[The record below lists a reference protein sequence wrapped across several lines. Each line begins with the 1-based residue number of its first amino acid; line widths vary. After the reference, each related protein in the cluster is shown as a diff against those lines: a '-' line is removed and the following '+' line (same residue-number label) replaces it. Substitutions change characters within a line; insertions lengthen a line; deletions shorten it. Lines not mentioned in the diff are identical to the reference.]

1 MLKNK
6 KLGCLSLLLLS
17 PMAMAMQPLD
27 DQSLSATTGQDGISV
42 GVNLAKVNFNQA
54 AIIDTDGFTTTAL
67 GSTVALTS
75 KAALVMAASQG
86 AASPTIGVD
95 FVQTFNADGSIVH
108 NPAQLLNMSID
119 SDAGEAANGGAFTN
133 IALSFGNGVN
143 GMRIRPFSV
152 YLTPDQYD
160 PGDSTKHAIS
170 TLVGSTY
177 TQHSIF
183 STGTTLKSSNIKE
196 LLRVSNNIDVK
207 FVANN
212 KPRMNIQLG
221 SSPQGHLVMFGG
233 AVDSVCASTTSQPS
247 GCSFNLVSGTTG
259 AKFDLQM
266 SGKDAN
272 GFSLNGF
279 YAGIEAGAG
288 SIPGAVVFGNTGT
301 SDKLNLNL
309 NNVWLGDTI
318 PAGSLNSSIFN
329 GVQNGSIGNIG
340 AAGVSA
346 TNLKMRV
353 SGM

>member
-1 MLKNK
+1 MEKNK
-6 KLGCLSLLLLS
+6 KIGCLALLLFS
-17 PMAMAMQPLD
+17 PFASAMQPLD
-27 DQSLSATTGQDGISV
+27 DQSLSGATAQDGLNI
-42 GVNLAKVNFNQA
+42 GVHVSKIDFNQI
-54 AIIDTDGFTTTAL
+54 AIIDTDGFTNSSA
-67 GSTVALTS
+67 SLTS
-75 KAALVMAASQG
+75 KAALVMAASPGG
-86 AASPTIGVD
+86 ASAIGVD
-95 FVQTFNADGSIVH
+95 VVKTFNADGSIDYGTSALF
-108 NPAQLLNMSID
+108 NAAID
-119 SDAGEAANGGAFTN
+119 TDAGTGTNSAFANV
-133 IALSFGNGVN
+133 ALTLGSDVN
-143 GMRIRPFSV
+143 GLRIRPFSV

-170 TLVGSTY
+170 TLVGSDY

-183 STGTTLKSSNIKE
+183 STGTTLKSPNIKE

-207 FVANN
+207 FVTTN

-221 SSPQGHLVMFGG
+221 ASPQGHLVMLDG
-233 AVDSVCASTTSQPS
+233 AIDSVCAPTTTQPN

-288 SIPGAVVFGNTGT
+288 SIPGAVVFGNTGV

-309 NNVWLGDTI
+309 NNIKMGDEI
-318 PAGSLNSSIFN
+318 PVGNLNSNIFN
-329 GVQNGSIGNIG
+329 GLQNGSLGNIG
-340 AAGVSA
+340 AVGVSA

>member
-1 MLKNK
+1 
-6 KLGCLSLLLLS
+6 
-17 PMAMAMQPLD
+17 MQPLD
-27 DQSLSATTGQDGISV
+27 DQSLSGATAQDGLNI
-42 GVNLAKVNFNQA
+42 GVHVSKIDFNQI
-54 AIIDTDGFTTTAL
+54 AIIDTDGFTNSSA
-67 GSTVALTS
+67 SLTS
-75 KAALVMAASQG
+75 KAALVMAASPGG
-86 AASPTIGVD
+86 ASAIGVD
-95 FVQTFNADGSIVH
+95 VVKTFNADGSIDYGTSALF
-108 NPAQLLNMSID
+108 NAAID
-119 SDAGEAANGGAFTN
+119 TDAGTGTNGAFAN
-133 IALSFGNGVN
+133 VALTLGSDVN
-143 GMRIRPFSV
+143 GLRIRPFSV

-170 TLVGSTY
+170 TLVGSDY

-183 STGTTLKSSNIKE
+183 STGTTLKSANIKE

-207 FVANN
+207 FITNN

-221 SSPQGHLVMFGG
+221 ASPQGHLVMFSG

-288 SIPGAVVFGNTGT
+288 SIPGAVVFGNTGV

-309 NNVWLGDTI
+309 NNVWLGD
-318 PAGSLNSSIFN
+318 AGAANANVFNGLNNGSL
-329 GVQNGSIGNIG
+329 GNIG
-340 AAGVSA
+340 AVGISA

>member
-1 MLKNK
+1 MGKNK
-6 KLGCLSLLLLS
+6 KLGCLSLLLFT

-27 DQSLSATTGQDGISV
+27 DQSLSGATAQDGLNI
-42 GVNLAKVNFNQA
+42 GVHVSKIDFNQI
-54 AIIDTDGFTTTAL
+54 AIIDTDGFTNSSA
-67 GSTVALTS
+67 SLTS
-75 KAALVMAASQG
+75 KAALVMAASPGG
-86 AASPTIGVD
+86 ASAIGVD
-95 FVQTFNADGSIVH
+95 VVKTFNADGSIDYGTSALF
-108 NPAQLLNMSID
+108 NAAID
-119 SDAGEAANGGAFTN
+119 TDAGTGTNSAFANV
-133 IALSFGNGVN
+133 ALTLGSDVN
-143 GMRIRPFSV
+143 GLRIRPFSV

-170 TLVGSTY
+170 TLVGSDY

-183 STGTTLKSSNIKE
+183 STGTTLKSPNIKE

-207 FVANN
+207 FVTTN

-221 SSPQGHLVMFGG
+221 ASPQGHLVMLDG
-233 AVDSVCASTTSQPS
+233 AIDSVCAPTTTQPN

-288 SIPGAVVFGNTGT
+288 SIPGAVVFGNTGV

-309 NNVWLGDTI
+309 NNVWLGDTG
-318 PAGSLNSSIFN
+318 ASNANSFN
-329 GVQNGSIGNIG
+329 GLQNGSLGNIG
-340 AAGVSA
+340 AVGISA

>member
-1 MLKNK
+1 MGKNK
-6 KLGCLSLLLLS
+6 KIGCLALLLFS
-17 PMAMAMQPLD
+17 PFASAMQPLD
-27 DQSLSATTGQDGISV
+27 DQSLSGATAQDGLNI
-42 GVNLAKVNFNQA
+42 GVHVSKIDFNQI
-54 AIIDTDGFTTTAL
+54 AIIDTDGFTNSSA
-67 GSTVALTS
+67 SLTS
-75 KAALVMAASQG
+75 KAALVMAASPGG
-86 AASPTIGVD
+86 ASAIGVD
-95 FVQTFNADGSIVH
+95 VVKTFNADGSIDYGTSALF
-108 NPAQLLNMSID
+108 NAAID
-119 SDAGEAANGGAFTN
+119 TDAGTGTNGAFAN
-133 IALSFGNGVN
+133 VALTLGSDVN
-143 GMRIRPFSV
+143 GLRIRPFSV

-170 TLVGSTY
+170 TLVGSDY

-183 STGTTLKSSNIKE
+183 STGTTLKSPNIKE

-207 FVANN
+207 FVTTN

-221 SSPQGHLVMFGG
+221 ASPQGHLVMLDG
-233 AVDSVCASTTSQPS
+233 AIDSVCAPTTTQPN

-288 SIPGAVVFGNTGT
+288 SIPGAVVFGNTGV

-309 NNVWLGDTI
+309 NNIKMGDEI
-318 PAGSLNSSIFN
+318 PVGNLNSNIFN
-329 GVQNGSIGNIG
+329 GLQNGSLGNIG
-340 AAGVSA
+340 AVGVSA

>member
-1 MLKNK
+1 MEKNK
-6 KLGCLSLLLLS
+6 KIGCLALLLFS
-17 PMAMAMQPLD
+17 PFASAMQPLD
-27 DQSLSATTGQDGISV
+27 DQSLSAMTGQDGLTVSVNIS
-42 GVNLAKVNFNQA
+42 KFDFKQA
-54 AIIDTDGFTTTAL
+54 AIIDNDGFSNPDATL
-67 GSTVALTS
+67 PG
-75 KAALVMAASQG
+75 KAALVMAT
-86 AASPTIGVD
+86 SPGGPANIGID
-95 FVQTFNADGSIVH
+95 FVQTFNANGSIQNSSSELFKAV
-108 NPAQLLNMSID
+108 ID
-119 SDAGEAANGGAFTN
+119 SDAGTGTNGAFAN
-133 IALSFGNGVN
+133 VALTLGSDVN
-143 GMRIRPFSV
+143 GLRIRPFSV

-207 FVANN
+207 FVTTN

-221 SSPQGHLVMFGG
+221 ASPQGHLVMFSG
-233 AVDSVCASTTSQPS
+233 AVDSVCASTNSQPS
-247 GCSFNLVSGTTG
+247 GCSFNLVSGSTG

-266 SGKDAN
+266 SGEDAN

-288 SIPGAVVFGNTGT
+288 SIPGAVIFGNTGV

-309 NNVWLGDTI
+309 NNVWLGD
-318 PAGSLNSSIFN
+318 ADAANANVFNGLNNGSL
-329 GVQNGSIGNIG
+329 GNIG
-340 AAGVSA
+340 AVGISA

>member
-6 KLGCLSLLLLS
+6 KLGCLSLLLFT

-27 DQSLSATTGQDGISV
+27 DQSLSAMTGQDGLTVSVNIS
-42 GVNLAKVNFNQA
+42 KIDFKQA
-54 AIIDTDGFTTTAL
+54 AIIDNDGFSNPDATL
-67 GSTVALTS
+67 PG
-75 KAALVMAASQG
+75 KAALVMAT
-86 AASPTIGVD
+86 SPGGPANIGVD
-95 FVQTFNADGSIVH
+95 FVQTFNANGSIQNSSSELFKAV
-108 NPAQLLNMSID
+108 ID
-119 SDAGEAANGGAFTN
+119 SDAGTGTNGAFAN
-133 IALSFGNGVN
+133 VALTLGSDVN
-143 GMRIRPFSV
+143 GLRIRPFSV

-207 FVANN
+207 FVTTN

-221 SSPQGHLVMFGG
+221 ASPQGHLVMLDG
-233 AVDSVCASTTSQPS
+233 AIDSVCAPTTTQPN

-301 SDKLNLNL
+301 SDKLNLSLNNIKMGDEIPVGNL
-309 NNVWLGDTI
+309 NSN
-318 PAGSLNSSIFN
+318 IFN
-329 GVQNGSIGNIG
+329 GLQNGSLGNIG
-340 AAGVSA
+340 AVGVSA

>member
-1 MLKNK
+1 MGKNK
-6 KLGCLSLLLLS
+6 KIGCLALLLFS
-17 PMAMAMQPLD
+17 PFASAMQPLD
-27 DQSLSATTGQDGISV
+27 DQSLSGATAQDGLNI
-42 GVNLAKVNFNQA
+42 GVHVSKIDFNQI
-54 AIIDTDGFTTTAL
+54 AIIDTDGFTNSSA
-67 GSTVALTS
+67 SLTS
-75 KAALVMAASQG
+75 KAALVMAASPGG
-86 AASPTIGVD
+86 ASAIGVD
-95 FVQTFNADGSIVH
+95 VVKTFNADGSIDYGTSALF
-108 NPAQLLNMSID
+108 NAAID
-119 SDAGEAANGGAFTN
+119 TDAGTNGAFAN
-133 IALSFGNGVN
+133 VALTLGSDVN
-143 GMRIRPFSV
+143 GLRIRPFSV

-160 PGDSTKHAIS
+160 PRDSTKHAIS
-170 TLVGSTY
+170 TLVGSDY

-183 STGTTLKSSNIKE
+183 STGTTLKSANIKE

-207 FVANN
+207 FITTN

-221 SSPQGHLVMFGG
+221 ASPQGHLVMLDG
-233 AVDSVCASTTSQPS
+233 AIDSVCAPTTTQPN

-288 SIPGAVVFGNTGT
+288 SIPGAVVFGNTGV

-309 NNVWLGDTI
+309 NNIKMGDEI
-318 PAGSLNSSIFN
+318 PVGNLNSNIFN
-329 GVQNGSIGNIG
+329 GLQNGSLGNIG
-340 AAGVSA
+340 AVGVSA

>member
-1 MLKNK
+1 MGKNK
-6 KLGCLSLLLLS
+6 KLGCLSLLLFT

-27 DQSLSATTGQDGISV
+27 DQSLSGATAQDGLNI
-42 GVNLAKVNFNQA
+42 GVHVSKIDFNQI
-54 AIIDTDGFTTTAL
+54 AIIDTDGFTN
-67 GSTVALTS
+67 SSSSLTS
-75 KAALVMAASQG
+75 KAALVMAASPGG
-86 AASPTIGVD
+86 ASAIGVD
-95 FVQTFNADGSIVH
+95 VVKTFNADGSIDYGTSALF
-108 NPAQLLNMSID
+108 NAAID
-119 SDAGEAANGGAFTN
+119 TDAGTNSAFANV
-133 IALSFGNGVN
+133 ALTLGSDVN
-143 GMRIRPFSV
+143 GLRIRPFSV

-221 SSPQGHLVMFGG
+221 ASPQGHLVMLDG
-233 AVDSVCASTTSQPS
+233 AIDSVCAPTTTQPN
-247 GCSFNLVSGTTG
+247 GCSFNLVSETTG
-259 AKFDLQM
+259 LKFDLQM

-301 SDKLNLNL
+301 SDKLNLSLNNIKMGDEIPVENL
-309 NNVWLGDTI
+309 NSN
-318 PAGSLNSSIFN
+318 IFN
-329 GVQNGSIGNIG
+329 GLQNGSLGNIG
-340 AAGVSA
+340 AVGVSA

>member
-1 MLKNK
+1 MEKNK
-6 KLGCLSLLLLS
+6 KIGCLALLLFS
-17 PMAMAMQPLD
+17 PFASAMQPLD
-27 DQSLSATTGQDGISV
+27 DQSLSGATAQDGLNI
-42 GVNLAKVNFNQA
+42 GVHVSKIDFNQI
-54 AIIDTDGFTTTAL
+54 AIIDTDGFTNSSA
-67 GSTVALTS
+67 SLTS
-75 KAALVMAASQG
+75 KAALVMAASPGG
-86 AASPTIGVD
+86 ASAIGVD
-95 FVQTFNADGSIVH
+95 VVKTFNADGSIDYGTSALF
-108 NPAQLLNMSID
+108 NAAID
-119 SDAGEAANGGAFTN
+119 TDAGTGTNGAFAN
-133 IALSFGNGVN
+133 VALTLGSDVN
-143 GMRIRPFSV
+143 GLRIRPFSV

-170 TLVGSTY
+170 TLVGSDY

-183 STGTTLKSSNIKE
+183 STGTTLKSPNIKE

-207 FVANN
+207 FVTTN

-221 SSPQGHLVMFGG
+221 ASPQGHLVMLDG
-233 AVDSVCASTTSQPS
+233 AIDSVCAPTTTQPN

-288 SIPGAVVFGNTGT
+288 SIPGAVVFGNTGV

-309 NNVWLGDTI
+309 NNIKMGDEI
-318 PAGSLNSSIFN
+318 PVGNLNSNIFN
-329 GVQNGSIGNIG
+329 GLQNGSLGNIG
-340 AAGVSA
+340 AVGVSA

>member
-27 DQSLSATTGQDGISV
+27 DQSLSAMTGQDGLTVSVNIS
-42 GVNLAKVNFNQA
+42 KIDFKQA
-54 AIIDTDGFTTTAL
+54 AIIDNDGFSNPDATL
-67 GSTVALTS
+67 PG
-75 KAALVMAASQG
+75 KAALVMAT
-86 AASPTIGVD
+86 SPGGPANIGID
-95 FVQTFNADGSIVH
+95 FVQTFNANGSIQNSSSELFKAV
-108 NPAQLLNMSID
+108 ID
-119 SDAGEAANGGAFTN
+119 SDAGTGTNGAFAN
-133 IALSFGNGVN
+133 VALTLGSDVN
-143 GMRIRPFSV
+143 GLRIRPFSV

-170 TLVGSTY
+170 TLVGSDY

-183 STGTTLKSSNIKE
+183 STGTTLKSANIKE

-207 FVANN
+207 FITTN

-221 SSPQGHLVMFGG
+221 ASPQGHLVMLDG
-233 AVDSVCASTTSQPS
+233 AIDSVCAPTTTQPN
-247 GCSFNLVSGTTG
+247 GCSFNLVSETTG
-259 AKFDLQM
+259 LKFDLQM

-301 SDKLNLNL
+301 SDKLNLSLNNIKMGDEIPVGNL
-309 NNVWLGDTI
+309 NSN
-318 PAGSLNSSIFN
+318 IFN
-329 GVQNGSIGNIG
+329 GLQNSSIGNIG
-340 AAGVSA
+340 F
-346 TNLKMRV
+346 TNASVTDLKMRV

>member
-1 MLKNK
+1 MGKNK
-6 KLGCLSLLLLS
+6 KIGCLALLLFS
-17 PMAMAMQPLD
+17 PFASAMQPLD
-27 DQSLSATTGQDGISV
+27 DQSLSGATAQDGLNI
-42 GVNLAKVNFNQA
+42 GVHVSKIDFNQI
-54 AIIDTDGFTTTAL
+54 AIIDTDGFTNSSA
-67 GSTVALTS
+67 SLTS
-75 KAALVMAASQG
+75 KAALVMAASPGG
-86 AASPTIGVD
+86 ASAIGVD
-95 FVQTFNADGSIVH
+95 VVKTFNADGSIDYGTSALF
-108 NPAQLLNMSID
+108 NAAID
-119 SDAGEAANGGAFTN
+119 TDAGTGTNGAFAN
-133 IALSFGNGVN
+133 VALTLGSDVN
-143 GMRIRPFSV
+143 GLRIRPFSV

-160 PGDSTKHAIS
+160 PRDSTKHAIS
-170 TLVGSTY
+170 TLVGSDY

>member
-1 MLKNK
+1 MGKNK
-6 KLGCLSLLLLS
+6 KLGCLSLLLFT
-17 PMAMAMQPLD
+17 PVAMAMQPLD

-42 GVNLAKVNFNQA
+42 GVNLSKVNFNQA

-119 SDAGEAANGGAFTN
+119 SDAGAAANGGAFAN
-133 IALSFGNGVN
+133 IALSLGNGVN

-152 YLTPDQYD
+152 YLAPDA
-160 PGDSTKHAIS
+160 PGVIS
-170 TLVGSTY
+170 SLAGSTY
-177 TQHSIF
+177 TRGSIF

>member
-1 MLKNK
+1 MEKNK
-6 KLGCLSLLLLS
+6 KIGCLALLLFS
-17 PMAMAMQPLD
+17 PFASAMQPLD
-27 DQSLSATTGQDGISV
+27 DQSLSGATAQDGLNI
-42 GVNLAKVNFNQA
+42 GVHVSKIDFNQI
-54 AIIDTDGFTTTAL
+54 AIIDTDGFTNSSA
-67 GSTVALTS
+67 SLTS
-75 KAALVMAASQG
+75 KAALVMAASPGG
-86 AASPTIGVD
+86 ASAIGVD
-95 FVQTFNADGSIVH
+95 VVKTFNADGSIDYGTSALF
-108 NPAQLLNMSID
+108 NAAID
-119 SDAGEAANGGAFTN
+119 TDAGTGTNGAFAN
-133 IALSFGNGVN
+133 VALTLGSDVN
-143 GMRIRPFSV
+143 GLRIRPFSV

-170 TLVGSTY
+170 TLVGSDY

-183 STGTTLKSSNIKE
+183 STGTTLKSPNIKE

-207 FVANN
+207 FVTTN

-221 SSPQGHLVMFGG
+221 ASPQGHLVMLDG
-233 AVDSVCASTTSQPS
+233 AIDSVCAPTTTQPN

-301 SDKLNLNL
+301 SDKLNLSLNNIKMGDEIPVGNL
-309 NNVWLGDTI
+309 NSN
-318 PAGSLNSSIFN
+318 IFN
-329 GVQNGSIGNIG
+329 GLQNGSLGNIG
-340 AAGVSA
+340 AVGVSA

>member
-1 MLKNK
+1 MGKNK
-6 KLGCLSLLLLS
+6 KLGCLSLLLFT
-17 PMAMAMQPLD
+17 PVAMAMQPLD

-42 GVNLAKVNFNQA
+42 GVNLSKVNFNQA

-119 SDAGEAANGGAFTN
+119 SDAGAAANGGAFAN
-133 IALSFGNGVN
+133 IALSLGNGVN

-152 YLTPDQYD
+152 YLAPDA
-160 PGDSTKHAIS
+160 PGVIS
-170 TLVGSTY
+170 SLAGSTY
-177 TQHSIF
+177 TRGSIF

-272 GFSLNGF
+272 GFYLNGF

>member
-1 MLKNK
+1 MGKNK
-6 KLGCLSLLLLS
+6 KIGCLALLLFS
-17 PMAMAMQPLD
+17 PFASAMQPLD
-27 DQSLSATTGQDGISV
+27 DQSLSGATAQDGLNI
-42 GVNLAKVNFNQA
+42 GVHVSKIDFNQI
-54 AIIDTDGFTTTAL
+54 AIIDTDGFTNSSA
-67 GSTVALTS
+67 SLTS
-75 KAALVMAASQG
+75 KAALVMAASPGG
-86 AASPTIGVD
+86 ASAIGVD
-95 FVQTFNADGSIVH
+95 VVKTFNADGSIDYGTSALF
-108 NPAQLLNMSID
+108 NAAID
-119 SDAGEAANGGAFTN
+119 TDAGTGTNGAFAN
-133 IALSFGNGVN
+133 VALTLGSDVN
-143 GMRIRPFSV
+143 GLRIRPFSV

-160 PGDSTKHAIS
+160 HLDSTKHAIS
-170 TLVGSTY
+170 TLVGSDY

-183 STGTTLKSSNIKE
+183 STGTTLKSPNIKE

-207 FVANN
+207 FVTTN

-221 SSPQGHLVMFGG
+221 ASPQGHLVMLDG
-233 AVDSVCASTTSQPS
+233 AIDSVCAPTTTQPN

-301 SDKLNLNL
+301 SDKLNLSLNNIKMGDEIPVGNL
-309 NNVWLGDTI
+309 NSN
-318 PAGSLNSSIFN
+318 IFN
-329 GVQNGSIGNIG
+329 GLQNGSLGNIG
-340 AAGVSA
+340 AVGISA

>member
-1 MLKNK
+1 MGKNK
-6 KLGCLSLLLLS
+6 KLGCLSLLLFT

-27 DQSLSATTGQDGISV
+27 DQSLSAMTGQDGLTVSVDISKIDFKQV
-42 GVNLAKVNFNQA
+42 
-54 AIIDTDGFTTTAL
+54 AIIDNDGFSNPDATL
-67 GSTVALTS
+67 PG
-75 KAALVMAASQG
+75 KAALVMAT
-86 AASPTIGVD
+86 SPGGPANIGVD
-95 FVQTFNADGSIVH
+95 FVQTFNANGSIQNSSSELFKAV
-108 NPAQLLNMSID
+108 ID
-119 SDAGEAANGGAFTN
+119 SDAGTGTNGAFAN
-133 IALSFGNGVN
+133 VALTLGSDVN
-143 GMRIRPFSV
+143 GLRIRPFSV

-160 PGDSTKHAIS
+160 SGDSTKHAIS

-207 FVANN
+207 FMANN

-247 GCSFNLVSGTTG
+247 GCSFNLVSGATG

-288 SIPGAVVFGNTGT
+288 SIPGAVVFGNIGV

-309 NNVWLGDTI
+309 NNVWLGD
-318 PAGSLNSSIFN
+318 AGAANANVFNGLNNGSL
-329 GVQNGSIGNIG
+329 GNIG
-340 AAGVSA
+340 AVGISA

>member
-1 MLKNK
+1 MGKNK
-6 KLGCLSLLLLS
+6 KLGCLSLLLFT

-27 DQSLSATTGQDGISV
+27 DQSLSAMTGQDGLTVSVNIS
-42 GVNLAKVNFNQA
+42 KIDFKQA
-54 AIIDTDGFTTTAL
+54 AIIDNDGFSNPDATL
-67 GSTVALTS
+67 PG
-75 KAALVMAASQG
+75 KAALVMAT
-86 AASPTIGVD
+86 SPGGPANIGID
-95 FVQTFNADGSIVH
+95 FVQTFNANGSIQNSSSELFKAV
-108 NPAQLLNMSID
+108 ID
-119 SDAGEAANGGAFTN
+119 SDAGTGTNGAFAN
-133 IALSFGNGVN
+133 VALTLGSDVN
-143 GMRIRPFSV
+143 GLRIRPFSV

-183 STGTTLKSSNIKE
+183 STGTTLKSANIKE
-196 LLRVSNNIDVK
+196 LLRVNNNIDVK

-247 GCSFNLVSGTTG
+247 GCSFNLVSGATG

-288 SIPGAVVFGNTGT
+288 SIPGAVVFGNIGV

-309 NNVWLGDTI
+309 NNVWLGD
-318 PAGSLNSSIFN
+318 AGAANANVFNGLNNGSL
-329 GVQNGSIGNIG
+329 GNIG
-340 AAGVSA
+340 AVGISA

>member
-1 MLKNK
+1 MGKNK
-6 KLGCLSLLLLS
+6 KIGCLALLLFS
-17 PMAMAMQPLD
+17 PFASAMQPLD
-27 DQSLSATTGQDGISV
+27 DQSLSGATAQDGLNI
-42 GVNLAKVNFNQA
+42 GVHVSKIDFNQI
-54 AIIDTDGFTTTAL
+54 AIIDTDGFTNSSA
-67 GSTVALTS
+67 SLTS
-75 KAALVMAASQG
+75 KAALVMAASPGG
-86 AASPTIGVD
+86 ASAIGVD
-95 FVQTFNADGSIVH
+95 VVKTFNADGSIDYGTSALF
-108 NPAQLLNMSID
+108 NAAID
-119 SDAGEAANGGAFTN
+119 TDAGTGTNGAFAN
-133 IALSFGNGVN
+133 VALTLGSDVN
-143 GMRIRPFSV
+143 GLRIRPFSV

-170 TLVGSTY
+170 TLVGSDY

-183 STGTTLKSSNIKE
+183 STGTTLKSANIKE

-207 FVANN
+207 FITNN

-221 SSPQGHLVMFGG
+221 ASPQGHLVMFSG

-301 SDKLNLNL
+301 SDKLNLSLNNIKMGDEIPVGNL
-309 NNVWLGDTI
+309 NSN
-318 PAGSLNSSIFN
+318 IFN
-329 GVQNGSIGNIG
+329 GLQNGSLGNIG
-340 AAGVSA
+340 AVGVSA

>member
-1 MLKNK
+1 MGKNK
-6 KLGCLSLLLLS
+6 KIGCLALLLFS
-17 PMAMAMQPLD
+17 PFASAMQPLD
-27 DQSLSATTGQDGISV
+27 DQSLSGATAQDGLNI
-42 GVNLAKVNFNQA
+42 GVHVSKIDFNQI
-54 AIIDTDGFTTTAL
+54 AIIDTDGFTNSSA
-67 GSTVALTS
+67 SLTS
-75 KAALVMAASQG
+75 KAALVMAASPGG
-86 AASPTIGVD
+86 ASAIGVD
-95 FVQTFNADGSIVH
+95 VVKTFNADGSIDYGTSALF
-108 NPAQLLNMSID
+108 NAAID
-119 SDAGEAANGGAFTN
+119 TDAGTGTNGAFAN
-133 IALSFGNGVN
+133 VALTLGSDVN
-143 GMRIRPFSV
+143 GLRIRPFSV

-160 PGDSTKHAIS
+160 PRDSTKHAIS
-170 TLVGSTY
+170 TLVGSDY

-183 STGTTLKSSNIKE
+183 STGTTLKSPNIKE

-207 FVANN
+207 FVTTN

-221 SSPQGHLVMFGG
+221 ASPQGHLVMLDG
-233 AVDSVCASTTSQPS
+233 AIDSVCAPTTTQPN

-288 SIPGAVVFGNTGT
+288 SIPGAVVFGNTGV

-309 NNVWLGDTI
+309 NNVWLGD
-318 PAGSLNSSIFN
+318 AGAANANVFNGLNNGSL
-329 GVQNGSIGNIG
+329 GNIG
-340 AAGVSA
+340 AVGISA

>member
-27 DQSLSATTGQDGISV
+27 DQSLSAMTGQDGLTVSVNIS
-42 GVNLAKVNFNQA
+42 KIDFRQA
-54 AIIDTDGFTTTAL
+54 AIIDNDGFSNPDATL
-67 GSTVALTS
+67 PG
-75 KAALVMAASQG
+75 KAALVMAT
-86 AASPTIGVD
+86 SPGGPANIGVD
-95 FVQTFNADGSIVH
+95 FVQTFNANGSIQNSSSELFKAV
-108 NPAQLLNMSID
+108 ID
-119 SDAGEAANGGAFTN
+119 SDAGTGKNGAFAN
-133 IALSFGNGVN
+133 VALTLGSDVN
-143 GMRIRPFSV
+143 GLRIRPFSV

-170 TLVGSTY
+170 TLVGSDY

-183 STGTTLKSSNIKE
+183 STGTTLKSPNIKE

-207 FVANN
+207 FVTTN

-221 SSPQGHLVMFGG
+221 ASPQGHLVMLDG
-233 AVDSVCASTTSQPS
+233 AIDSVCAPTTTQPN

-288 SIPGAVVFGNTGT
+288 SIPGAVVFGNTGV

-309 NNVWLGDTI
+309 NNIKMGDEI
-318 PAGSLNSSIFN
+318 PVESLNSNIFN
-329 GVQNGSIGNIG
+329 GLQNGSLGNIG
-340 AAGVSA
+340 AVGVSA

>member
-1 MLKNK
+1 MGKNK
-6 KLGCLSLLLLS
+6 KIGCLALLLFS
-17 PMAMAMQPLD
+17 PFASAMQPLD
-27 DQSLSATTGQDGISV
+27 DQSLSGATAQDGLNI
-42 GVNLAKVNFNQA
+42 GVHVSKIDFNQI
-54 AIIDTDGFTTTAL
+54 AIIDTDGFTNSSA
-67 GSTVALTS
+67 SLTS
-75 KAALVMAASQG
+75 KAALVMAASPGG
-86 AASPTIGVD
+86 ASAIGVD
-95 FVQTFNADGSIVH
+95 VVKTFNADGSIDYGTSALF
-108 NPAQLLNMSID
+108 NAAID
-119 SDAGEAANGGAFTN
+119 TDAGTNSAFANV
-133 IALSFGNGVN
+133 ALTLGSDVN
-143 GMRIRPFSV
+143 GLRIRPFSV

-160 PGDSTKHAIS
+160 PRDSTKHAIS
-170 TLVGSTY
+170 TLVGSDY

-183 STGTTLKSSNIKE
+183 STGTTLKSANIKE

-207 FVANN
+207 FITTN

-221 SSPQGHLVMFGG
+221 ASPQGHLVMLDG
-233 AVDSVCASTTSQPS
+233 AIDSVCAPTTTQPN

-288 SIPGAVVFGNTGT
+288 SIPGAVVFGNTGV

-309 NNVWLGDTI
+309 NNIKMGDEI
-318 PAGSLNSSIFN
+318 PVGNLNSNIFN
-329 GVQNGSIGNIG
+329 GLQNGSLGNIG
-340 AAGVSA
+340 AVGVSA

>member
-1 MLKNK
+1 MGKNK
-6 KLGCLSLLLLS
+6 KIGCLALLLFS
-17 PMAMAMQPLD
+17 PFASAMQPLD
-27 DQSLSATTGQDGISV
+27 DQSLSGATAQDGLNI
-42 GVNLAKVNFNQA
+42 GVHVSKIDFNQI
-54 AIIDTDGFTTTAL
+54 AIIDTDGFTNSSA
-67 GSTVALTS
+67 SLTS
-75 KAALVMAASQG
+75 KAALVMAASPGG
-86 AASPTIGVD
+86 ASAIGVD
-95 FVQTFNADGSIVH
+95 VVKTFNADGSIDYGTSALF
-108 NPAQLLNMSID
+108 NAAID
-119 SDAGEAANGGAFTN
+119 TDAGTGTNGAFAN
-133 IALSFGNGVN
+133 VALTLGSDVN
-143 GMRIRPFSV
+143 GLRIRPFSV

-309 NNVWLGDTI
+309 NNVLLGD
-318 PAGSLNSSIFN
+318 ADAANANVFNGLNNGSL
-329 GVQNGSIGNIG
+329 GNIG
-340 AAGVSA
+340 AVGISA

>member
-1 MLKNK
+1 
-6 KLGCLSLLLLS
+6 
-17 PMAMAMQPLD
+17 MAMAMQPLD

-42 GVNLAKVNFNQA
+42 GVNLSKVNFNQA

-119 SDAGEAANGGAFTN
+119 SDAGEAVNGGAFTN

-152 YLTPDQYD
+152 YLAPNA
-160 PGDSTKHAIS
+160 PGVIS
-170 TLVGSTY
+170 SLVGSTY
-177 TQHSIF
+177 TRGSVF
-183 STGTTLKSSNIKE
+183 NSGTTTLKSANIKE

-207 FVANN
+207 FVTTN

-221 SSPQGHLVMFGG
+221 ASPQGHLVMFSG
-233 AVDSVCASTTSQPS
+233 AVDSVCASTNSQPS
-247 GCSFNLVSGTTG
+247 GCSFNLVSGSTG